1 MTLTIEEIEPDVVRL
16 RMRSWQGI
24 VAGYE
29 VSAYLVRGVLI
40 DTGFHHVR
48 RELVSA
54 VEAIAPR
61 GVIVT
66 HWHEDHAGNAP
77 VLAERGIAMHMHE
90 RCESTLRAR
99 PSIRAYRHL
108 VWGATPPFTA
118 PLRSFDPAP
127 LQVLSLPGHS
137 ADHLAVW
144 DAERRILISGDLFL
158 GVKVRVA
165 HASESPRTLL
175 SSLRTAVA
183 LMPRLLLDAHRGP
196 VPDGAEK
203 LRAKADWLEETLGE
217 IDRRAAR
224 GLSEHAITRAV
235 LGREEGVGLASFG
248 EYSKRAFVRAAL
260 RDSRG
265 A

>member
-1 MTLTIEEIEPDVVRL
+1 
-16 RMRSWQGI
+16 
-24 VAGYE
+24 
-29 VSAYLVRGVLI
+29 
-40 DTGFHHVR
+40 
-48 RELVSA
+48 
-54 VEAIAPR
+54 
-61 GVIVT
+61 
-66 HWHEDHAGNAP
+66 
-77 VLAERGIAMHMHE
+77 
-90 RCESTLRAR
+90 
-99 PSIRAYRHL
+99 
-108 VWGATPPFTA
+108 
-118 PLRSFDPAP
+118 
-127 LQVLSLPGHS
+127 VLSLPGHS

-144 DAERRILISGDLFL
+144 DAERRILVSGDLFL

-175 SSLRTAVA
+175 SSLRRAAA

-196 VPDGAEK
+196 VPDGADK

-217 IDRRAAR
+217 IDRLAAR